1 MCVVSGLLGA
11 NMIGAF
17 AHTCIYCIPIIQPI
31 KYIQP
36 KMQMDCLNLGMRYT
50 VYHIG
55 ELTDIRVVKLTS
67 RTAPFGR
74 FSLPQPTQ
82 TSKHVTH
89 RCIMISHHYP
99 NSITINKKNIYN
111 IPLAKQIHHIPCQIE
126 FGTAVYV
133 RITTALQHCNTIAL
147 QHYTS
152 TSLHHYVTAYHEIV
166 VSVYHDIIIS
176 LCISTKPEHVL

>member
-111 IPLAKQIHHIPCQIE
+111 IPLEKIDPSYPLSDRVWHCGLCAHYYSI
-126 FGTAVYV
+126 
-133 RITTALQHCNTIAL
+133 TALQHYSTTAL
-147 QHYTS
+147 HQYII
-152 TSLHHYVTAYHEIV
+152 TSLR
-166 VSVYHDIIIS
+166 D
-176 LCISTKPEHVL
+176 CIS